1 MSRFNC
7 VSVAPCILGKVD
19 GIDLM
24 EKGYEEMPRGRSVS
38 GRKLALSYPNISLK
52 MHVVQNRPKTVQIL
66 RSRIFFFI
74 NLHFTY
80 RFISLFYAYLLAVW

>member
-7 VSVAPCILGKVD
+7 VSVAPCILGIVD

-24 EKGYEEMPRGRSVS
+24 EKGYEEMPRGTSVS
-38 GRKLALSYPNISLK
+38 GRKLSLSYPDISLK
-52 MHVVQNRPKTVQIL
+52 IHVVQKRPKAVQIL
-66 RSRIFFFI
+66 RRNFFFI
-74 NLHFTY
+74 NFHFTY